1 MHFSFY
7 FDKIIQYICTC
18 DYCIALN
25 TRKKD
30 MTEEIIRHATDVQND
45 LDETVQNDTGEIQTF
60 VIPVVWQEAGQF
72 VVRARTLKEAIDAIE
87 GNDGDRF
94 GTANA
99 NGEYIDDSFE
109 INRECIQTI
118 GPEEMYAFSD
128 DYFVDLSLGKNSQ
141 DDEEEIDEEVE
152 EE

>member
-1 MHFSFY
+1 
-7 FDKIIQYICTC
+7 
-18 DYCIALN
+18 
-25 TRKKD
+25 
-30 MTEEIIRHATDVQND
+30 MTEEVQND
-45 LDETVQNDTGEIQTF
+45 LDETVQNDNGELQTF

-109 INRECIQTI
+109 INRECIHTI

-141 DDEEEIDEEVE
+141 DDDEEIDEEVE
-152 EE
+152 E